1 MDDIY
6 ENIQECNP
14 LTEPK
19 LLIIFDY
26 IVADMLSSKKLNP
39 IVPELIIRGIKLNI
53 SLVFFPQSCF
63 LLPKNIRLNSTNFFY
78 YKNSK
83 QTRNSVDGV

>member
-1 MDDIY
+1 MGDIY

-14 LTEPK
+14 LTELK

-39 IVPELIIRGIKLNI
+39 IVTELIIRGIKLNI
-53 SLVFFPQSCF
+53 SLVFSPQSCF
-63 LLPKNIRLNSTNFFY
+63 PLPKIL
-78 YKNSK
+78 
-83 QTRNSVDGV
+83 D